1 MKPSITIG
9 QAEIMDMRGLE
20 VRHDYCRLEFT
31 VWCPVTLS
39 PHTVEC
45 FYTLRSDQMFPTTN
59 PDHEMWGNTPEP
71 TILFVL
77 ESDACKADAKELILN
92 TRTAR
97 KEMN

>member
-20 VRHDYCRLEFT
+20 VRHDYCRLEFV

-45 FYTLRSDQMFPTTN
+45 FYTMRSDLIVPTTN
-59 PDHEMWGNTPEP
+59 PDHEMWGNTPES
-71 TILFVL
+71 TIQYVL
-77 ESDACKADAKELILN
+77 DSGACKADAKELILS

>member
-1 MKPSITIG
+1 
-9 QAEIMDMRGLE
+9 MRGLD
-20 VRHDYCRLEFT
+20 VRHDYCRLEFV

-45 FYTLRSDQMFPTTN
+45 LYTLKTDHMFPTTN

-71 TILFVL
+71 TIRFVL
-77 ESDACKADAKELILN
+77 DSEACKSDAKDLILS
-92 TRTAR
+92 TRTIR